1 MSLVTRCPTC
11 ATTFRVLPAQ
21 LSARG
26 GRVRC
31 GKCSSV
37 FDGVACLLTEEAAA
51 ALPEEPSPQLAL
63 FEGREHS
70 EKPWPGID
78 RAGEVA
84 VKPGSGSEDRETESL
99 PASPEP
105 AIPEPVAPIPTTAAE
120 RPASLI
126 IETAGLTARGAA
138 EPAAV
143 PAFLNRGPSPSKHMA
158 VWFLLAAIALCALTF
173 QAGLHFRTEIGVL
186 LPQSRPYLDTACDM
200 LGCEVRLPR
209 RAELLSIE
217 SSDLQA
223 DTQRPGVIVLN
234 ALLRNRAPF
243 AQEFPDLELTLTDQA
258 ERAVIRK
265 VLRPRDYLQER
276 KAAVATGMNG
286 GAEEAVRLFLDT
298 GGILATGYQ
307 LFLFYPCPPASS
319 SPFWQLSYPSR
330 CLDSGNK

>member
-1 MSLVTRCPTC
+1 MSLVTRCPAC

-37 FDGVACLLTEEAAA
+37 FDGVASLLTDEAVA

-63 FEGREHS
+63 FDGCEQTEQ
-70 EKPWPGID
+70 PWPVGGRVD
-78 RAGEVA
+78 E
-84 VKPGSGSEDRETESL
+84 EQTESANADFE
-99 PASPEP
+99 PDAKATVPEP
-105 AIPEPVAPIPTTAAE
+105 AKAEPVVTIPPADADRRAP
-120 RPASLI
+120 LI
-126 IETAGLTARGAA
+126 IETAGLKARGST
-138 EPAAV
+138 EEIAV
-143 PAFLNRGPSPSKHMA
+143 PAFLDPRPPASGHLVIWS
-158 VWFLLAAIALCALTF
+158 LLAAITLCALAL
-173 QAGLHFRTEIGVL
+173 QASLHFRTEIGVL
-186 LPQSRPYLDTACDM
+186 LPQARPYLEAACDL

-209 RAELLSIE
+209 RVELLSIE

-265 VLRPRDYLQER
+265 VLKPRDYVQER
-276 KAAVATGMNG
+276 RAAVAAGMGG

-298 GGILATGYQ
+298 GGIPATGYQ
-307 LFLFYPCPPASS
+307 LFLFYPCPPAPS

-330 CLDSGNK
+330 CQDSGTK